1 MSISFMTNVAV
12 AHSVAR
18 SGAHSGKRGSE
29 VPKTRSLAA
38 VSHSAQGAAGQTPE
52 INKALDVIMAYIPT
66 EILTV
71 YVPVL
76 AMLETTAG
84 KVVGFQGFLI
94 ATPIVVWLLFAAK
107 LRTASGTL
115 PLNPKAWPWWEM
127 VAATLAFFVWACA
140 LDDNAVPLAINESL
154 AGILVLI
161 SAPALGLLAPIF
173 RSPTAPALPGSEPE
187 A

>member
-1 MSISFMTNVAV
+1 MSISSMTNVAV
-12 AHSVAR
+12 DHTLAQRVPLSESTRFTAMSQSAH
-18 SGAHSGKRGSE
+18 GASS
-29 VPKTRSLAA
+29 
-38 VSHSAQGAAGQTPE
+38 QTSE

-84 KVVGFQGFLI
+84 KVSGFQSFLI

-107 LRTASGTL
+107 LRTASGRL
-115 PLNPKAWPWWEM
+115 PLDPRTWPWWEM
-127 VAATLAFFVWACA
+127 FAATLAFFVWACA
-140 LDDNAVPLAINESL
+140 LDNSAVPVGINENL

-173 RSPTAPALPGSEPE
+173 RSPSTPASPPPPADEAEPE
-187 A
+187 V